1 MQTNTLFKF
10 CLLHVG
16 AVGALG
22 IMQVILVRNEKI
34 EGQSGEETS
43 LKLPVSHNQ
52 VQICS
57 PVRCLDS
64 QPSAFSVFIQL
75 PGR

>member
-1 MQTNTLFKF
+1 M
-10 CLLHVG
+10 
-16 AVGALG
+16 
-22 IMQVILVRNEKI
+22 IMEVILVRDEKI

-52 VQICS
+52 VRICS

-64 QPSAFSVFIQL
+64 QPSAFSVFTQL